1 MQNKIISKAPGRVC
15 LFGDHQDYL
24 GLPIIATTIDKEIT
38 IKAIKN
44 NTEKFK
50 IFKKDLNI
58 HDSIDIN
65 QNISSDEKDF
75 LKIALKVLKKYNC
88 IPNEGY
94 DIEIKSEIPINSGL
108 SSSSALIVAWVN
120 FLLTTF
126 SDIPISPRLLAD
138 LSYEIEVKEM
148 NGSGGKMD
156 QYTIAN
162 GKTIFLDTKSNEIES
177 FDHKLCDMI
186 IGVSNKP
193 KDTQGLLKKLKENAL
208 NSIEIVKDK
217 VTNFSLYDEGN
228 IKNISYLDYLDDY
241 LKPYFT
247 AAVGNYKITMDAKKE
262 FSSSNL
268 NINKISDLMNSHHNY
283 LKKDLKITT
292 PEIDNM
298 IDISFENGAIGSKIV
313 GSGGGGSIVSLSTNS
328 NTSNKIVS
336 KLKGIG
342 VKDAFIARKGSGPSI
357 YYE

>member
-1 MQNKIISKAPGRVC
+1 MQNKIISKAPGRVW

-38 IKAIKN
+38 IEAIKN
-44 NTEKFK
+44 NTKEFK
-50 IFKKDLNI
+50 IFKKDLDI
-58 HDSIDIN
+58 HDSISLN

-75 LKIALKVLKKYNC
+75 LRIALRVLKKYDC

-120 FLLTTF
+120 FLLFTF
-126 SDIPISPRLLAD
+126 SDKPISPKILAD
-138 LSYEIEVKEM
+138 LSYEIEVLEM

-156 QYTIAN
+156 QYTIAS
-162 GKTIFLDTKSNEIES
+162 GKTIFLDTKSNKIES
-177 FDHKLCDMI
+177 FDHNLCDMI

-193 KDTQGLLKKLKENAL
+193 KDTQGLLRKLKENSL
-208 NSIEIVKDK
+208 KSIETVKDRL
-217 VTNFSLYDEGN
+217 TDFNLYDEEN
-228 IKNISYLDYLDDY
+228 INTISHLDFLEDY
-241 LKPYFT
+241 LKPYFK

-262 FSSSNL
+262 FLNSNL
-268 NINKISDLMNSHHNY
+268 NINKISELMNSHHNY
-283 LKKDLKITT
+283 LKDDLKITT
-292 PEIDNM
+292 PEIDKM
-298 IDISFENGAIGSKIV
+298 IDVSFENGAVGSKIV
-313 GSGGGGSIVSLSTNS
+313 GSGGGGSIVSLSTKS

-336 KLKGIG
+336 ELKSIG
-342 VKDAFIARKGSGPSI
+342 VKDAFIARKGKGPTI